1 MSLIPFC
8 DSASPE
14 VSPHAALSMSV
25 CASLSFLH
33 LLSVFSGF
41 HMPKSLFGKTS
52 SHIPASWQPRTVGSQ
67 APTQIPALPAA
78 NGWLWASVWRLLCG
92 QPWCSQLLCHPDPS
106 LTGTKNEAGGP
117 WALTAIQCRNPN
129 PTARAE
135 NTHTNLIH
143 PDPLTHTQ
151 FGGCTDKPP
160 RSLILEGLGVRL
172 LGVPPVEVDTLQLW
186 TPAVPSELASVAES
200 TLQEATPLAGWPISG
215 DGLIEN

>member
-151 FGGCTDKPP
+151 FGGCTRQATQIPHPGRTWCPAAGSAASGSGHPP
-160 RSLILEGLGVRL
+160 A
-172 LGVPPVEVDTLQLW
+172 VDTCCPFRAGL
-186 TPAVPSELASVAES
+186 SGREH
-200 TLQEATPLAGWPISG
+200 LAGSHTPCWVAHIR
-215 DGLIEN
+215 